1 MQARIVRRV
10 VDDVLS
16 AEQPLEQLLSTKLE
30 VLRNVCEDCG
40 KRSDTERT
48 MLRDCQVMLTA
59 FLSREPQMAP
69 CLASGGISQF
79 VKCVS

>member
-1 MQARIVRRV
+1 MFSRRV
-10 VDDVLS
+10 VDGVLS

-30 VLRNVCEDCG
+30 VFCNVCEDCG

-48 MLRDCQVMLTA
+48 MLRDCQVMLTM
-59 FLSREPQMAP
+59 FLSRKPQIAP
-69 CLASGGISQF
+69 RLASGDISRL